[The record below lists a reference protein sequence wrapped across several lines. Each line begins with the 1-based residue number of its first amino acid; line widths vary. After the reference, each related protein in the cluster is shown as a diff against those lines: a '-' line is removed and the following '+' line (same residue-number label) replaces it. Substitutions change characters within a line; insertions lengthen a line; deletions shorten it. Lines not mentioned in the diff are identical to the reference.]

1 MPRIAF
7 TSDSFVVFENQT
19 SVDIRITRSGDLNGA
34 GSFHLKTLQGTT
46 DTALGKY
53 LHDYALGSSCSF
65 WGIQNLFQG

>member
-46 DTALGKY
+46 DTAALGKY
-53 LHDYALGSSCSF
+53 SHDYALGSQCMHVC
-65 WGIQNLFQG
+65 

>member
-7 TSDSFVVFENQT
+7 TSGSFVVFENQT

-46 DTALGKY
+46 NTAALGKY
-53 LHDYALGSSCSF
+53 SE
-65 WGIQNLFQG
+65 